1 MSKCAE
7 SCGCVSS
14 GGGSELEPVTVD
26 ADIPRHGSSAAVRGG
41 GDDHGDD
48 HDDDD
53 VMYLQSLTEKEHAQR
68 RAVVENLAYKTAL
81 EELAG
86 ERYGEAYF
94 AAQRRGWKEGEEDA
108 GRVVAAL
115 LRAGTTTST
124 RS

>member
-7 SCGCVSS
+7 NCGCVSS
-14 GGGSELEPVTVD
+14 SGGSEPVTVD
-26 ADIPRHGSSAAVRGG
+26 ADIPRHGSSAALRGG
-41 GDDHGDD
+41 GDHG

-68 RAVVENLAYKTAL
+68 RVVVENLAYKTAL

-94 AAQRRGWKEGEEDA
+94 AAQRRGWREGEEDA

-115 LRAGTTTST
+115 LRAST